1 MTVPEPTFVPAPG
14 HTADVEYAVTHR
26 IGRVRL
32 NRPRALNSLTGAM
45 VESMLAQLTAWA
57 NDDAVGAVFIDGAG
71 EKGLCAGGDVRAV
84 REAVLSGETDD
95 AIRFWDTEYQLN
107 ALIADYPRPYVAWM
121 DGVVMGGGVG
131 ISAHGSQRLVTERA
145 KVAMPETIIGFY
157 PDVGGLYHLAH
168 APGELGTHAALT
180 GFTFGPADAV
190 VLGLA
195 DGVVAVSDK
204 EKVLDD
210 LAAAL
215 GEVASGSEATAA
227 STAAADEVVHAAVD
241 VRTGE
246 DDVAARS
253 DADQA
258 GSSDEPAA
266 PAEEPQVAP
275 RSALEVQRGWIDQCY
290 AGDDAAEILRRLQAH
305 DEPAARA
312 AGEAIA
318 TRSPHSVAAT
328 LAALRRAANL
338 DVHGVLAQDARLSR
352 VFVGHPDFSEGV
364 RALLVDKDNAPR
376 WADASIAEVDLT
388 QVLAALAE
396 G

>member
-1 MTVPEPTFVPAPG
+1 MTAPEPTFAPAPG
-14 HTADVEYAVTHR
+14 RTADVEYAVTHR

-32 NRPRALNSLTGAM
+32 NRPRALNSLTGEM

-57 NDDAVGAVFIDGAG
+57 TDDAVGAVFIEGAG

-84 REAVLSGETDD
+84 REAVLSGETEE
-95 AIRFWDTEYQLN
+95 AIRFWDTEYRLN
-107 ALIADYPRPYVAWM
+107 ALIADYPKPYVAWM

-180 GFTFGPADAV
+180 GFAFGPADAV

-204 EKVLDD
+204 EKVLAD

-215 GEVASGSEATAA
+215 GEVASGSDDIATADA
-227 STAAADEVVHAAVD
+227 
-241 VRTGE
+241 
-246 DDVAARS
+246 DDV
-253 DADQA
+253 
-258 GSSDEPAA
+258 GP
-266 PAEEPQVAP
+266 EEAQVAP
-275 RSALEVQRGWIDQCY
+275 RSELEAQRGWIDECY
-290 AGDDAAEILRRLQAH
+290 AGDDATEILRRLLAH
-305 DEPAARA
+305 DDPVARA

-352 VFVGHPDFSEGV
+352 VFVEHPDFNEGV
-364 RALLVDKDNAPR
+364 RALLVDKDNTPR
-376 WADASIAEVDLT
+376 WADASIADVDLT

-396 G
+396 RSASQNTGGPA